1 MATDRRPRL
10 ERLVPYLTCT
20 SCGLRTYA
28 VSEGTCPS
36 CGTRLRRSVPPAGPR
51 PTRRDRDGEMRVK
64 LAMACREL
72 DADTVLLSEIRGGHE
87 HVRWG
92 AGEVGYVGMSVPLRD
107 TVCERLLDGRI
118 GSVVADAQLE
128 PSLNSLTGVRDGTIR
143 AYVGVPFETANARA
157 YVLCCL
163 AREARPDLCEA
174 DVRFLQGVAESLR
187 PLLESSG

>member
-1 MATDRRPRL
+1 M
-10 ERLVPYLTCT
+10 PYLTCT

-36 CGTRLRRSVPPAGPR
+36 CGTGLRRPVPPAGPR
-51 PTRRDRDGEMRVK
+51 APRPDRDGQVRAK

-72 DADTVLLSEIRGGHE
+72 DADSALLSEIRGGHE
-87 HVRWG
+87 YVRWG
-92 AGEVGYVGMSVPLRD
+92 AGEDGFVGLAVPLHD

-118 GSVVADAQLE
+118 GSVVSDATLE
-128 PSLNSLTGVRDGTIR
+128 PSLDGLEGVRDGTIR
-143 AYVGVPFETANARA
+143 AYIGVPFETDSARA

-163 AREARPDLCEA
+163 ARESRPDLGEA

-187 PLLESSG
+187 PLLESA

>member
-1 MATDRRPRL
+1 M
-10 ERLVPYLTCT
+10 PYLTCT

-36 CGTRLRRSVPPAGPR
+36 CGTGLRRLVPPAGPR
-51 PTRRDRDGEMRVK
+51 PARPDRDGQVRAK

-72 DADTVLLSEIRGGHE
+72 DADSALLSEIRDGHE

-92 AGEVGYVGMSVPLRD
+92 AGEDGFVGLSVPLHD

-118 GSVVADAQLE
+118 GPLVADATLE
-128 PSLNSLTGVRDGTIR
+128 PSLNELEGVRDGTIR
-143 AYVGVPFETANARA
+143 AYIGVPFETERARA

-163 AREARPDLCEA
+163 AREARPDLGEA

-187 PLLESSG
+187 PLLESS

>member
-1 MATDRRPRL
+1 M
-10 ERLVPYLTCT
+10 PYLTCST
-20 SCGLRTYA
+20 CGLRTYA

-36 CGTRLRRSVPPAGPR
+36 CGTALRSSKPMAGPR
-51 PTRRDRDGEMRVK
+51 PAGWDRDGQLRAK

-72 DADTVLLSEIRGGHE
+72 HADAALLSEIRNGRE

-92 AGEVGYVGMSVPLRD
+92 AGEAGYVGSSFPLSD
-107 TVCERLLDGRI
+107 TMCARLLDGRI
-118 GSVVADAQLE
+118 DNVVSDTTLE
-128 PSLNSLTGVRDGTIR
+128 ESLNQLAGVKDGAVR
-143 AYVGVPFETANARA
+143 AYIGVPFETDDARA

-163 AREARPDLCEA
+163 AREARPDLGEA

>member
-1 MATDRRPRL
+1 M
-10 ERLVPYLTCT
+10 PYLTCE

-36 CGTRLRRSVPPAGPR
+36 CGRSLRRPVPPAGPR
-51 PTRRDRDGEMRVK
+51 PARPGYDGRVRAQ

-72 DADTVLLSEIRGGHE
+72 DADAALLSEIRAGHE
-87 HVRWG
+87 YVRWG
-92 AGEVGYVGMSVPLRD
+92 AGEDGFVGLAVPLHD

-118 GSVVADAQLE
+118 GSVVSDATLE
-128 PSLNSLTGVRDGTIR
+128 PSLTELEGVRNGTIR
-143 AYVGVPFETANARA
+143 AYIGVPFETDSARA

-163 AREARPDLCEA
+163 AREARPDLGEA

-187 PLLESSG
+187 PLLEPS

>member
-1 MATDRRPRL
+1 M
-10 ERLVPYLTCT
+10 PYLTCS

-36 CGTRLRRSVPPAGPR
+36 CGTALRRMRPSAGPH
-51 PTRRDRDGEMRVK
+51 PASWDRDGQVRAK

-72 DADTVLLSEIRGGHE
+72 DADAALLSEVRNGRE

-92 AGEVGYVGMSVPLRD
+92 AGESAYVGVSFPLSD
-107 TVCERLLDGRI
+107 TVCARLLDGRI
-118 GSVVADAQLE
+118 SNVVCDATLE
-128 PSLNSLTGVRDGTIR
+128 ESLNQLAGVKEGRIR
-143 AYVGVPFETANARA
+143 AYIGVPLETEDARA

-163 AREARPDLCEA
+163 AREARPDLGEA

-187 PLLESSG
+187 PLLDAP

>member
-1 MATDRRPRL
+1 M
-10 ERLVPYLTCT
+10 PYLTCST
-20 SCGLRTYA
+20 CGLRSYA

-36 CGTRLRRSVPPAGPR
+36 CGTALRREVPPAGPR
-51 PTRRDRDGEMRVK
+51 APGADRDAQVNAK

-72 DADTVLLSEIRGGHE
+72 DADSALLSEIRAGRE

-92 AGEVGYVGMSVPLRD
+92 AGETGWVGASAPLRD

-118 GSVVADAQLE
+118 GSIVPDATLE
-128 PSLNSLTGVRDGTIR
+128 PALNDMRIVRDGTLR
-143 AYVGVPFETANARA
+143 AYIGVPFQTEAARA

-163 AREARPDLCEA
+163 AREARPDLDES

-187 PLLESSG
+187 PLLDAS

>member
-1 MATDRRPRL
+1 M
-10 ERLVPYLTCT
+10 PYLTCA

-36 CGTRLRRSVPPAGPR
+36 CGTALRRPGHPPARGPPAPIPR
-51 PTRRDRDGEMRVK
+51 AQIRAK

-72 DADTVLLSEIRGGHE
+72 DVDTALLSEIRDGHE

-92 AGEVGYVGMSVPLRD
+92 AGETAFLGVSAPLRD

-118 GSVVADAQLE
+118 GNIVADTTLE
-128 PSLNSLTGVRDGTIR
+128 ASLNAMTVVQDGTIR
-143 AYVGVPFETANARA
+143 SYIGVPFETDDARL

-163 AREARPDLCEA
+163 AREARPDLGAA

-187 PLLESSG
+187 PLLVPSL